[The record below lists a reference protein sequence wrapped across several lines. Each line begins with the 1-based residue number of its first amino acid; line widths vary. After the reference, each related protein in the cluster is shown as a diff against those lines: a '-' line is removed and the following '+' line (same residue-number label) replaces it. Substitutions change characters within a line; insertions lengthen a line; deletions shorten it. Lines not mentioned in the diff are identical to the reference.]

1 MGTVL
6 TANGN
11 NRSQP
16 GRTKTHGSEAIS
28 LVSEHR
34 KPGIMNPPQTGT
46 ERGNTRHGAQQSQK
60 SDLVSRSV
68 SSSPF
73 IERIPSQ
80 HTHTIYLLLLFEEEK
95 QRPRQNAS
103 LEEETKHRWVLL
115 SVKILASEKTNEQ
128 ERVCSSTL
136 PLFVSFQSDFDKI

>member
-1 MGTVL
+1 
-6 TANGN
+6 
-11 NRSQP
+11 
-16 GRTKTHGSEAIS
+16 
-28 LVSEHR
+28 
-34 KPGIMNPPQTGT
+34 MNPPQTGT
-46 ERGNTRHGAQQSQK
+46 ERGNARYGAQQSQK

-80 HTHTIYLLLLFEEEK
+80 HTHTIYFLLLFEEEK
-95 QRPRQNAS
+95 QQPRQNAS
-103 LEEETKHRWVLL
+103 LEEETKHRWVLS